1 MINLNKNKGDGHQPL
16 YEQIYNQIKLDIING
31 YLSPNE
37 RILGTRT
44 LARMLD
50 ISRNTVDRAY
60 LQLTLE
66 GYIESRK
73 NAGFYVLELPKV
85 FYTER
90 KQILFDKRNI
100 DEELLNRENIIYDLT
115 NSSHTSNLFPKKEW
129 KRHYIA
135 ALDQLELAE
144 KLSSL
149 QLFQG
154 DIALRKEISR
164 YLERIR
170 GVVCHPRQIIIT
182 SGLQQ
187 SLDYLCQF
195 LGKSKNVLMEE
206 PSYPKAREIFVKN
219 SWNISTEK
227 VDNKGLDICNF
238 SNEINIDMI
247 YTTPSH
253 QFPLGMI
260 MPISRRQK
268 LLEFAEQNDSF
279 IIEDDYD
286 SELRYYEKPVPALK
300 SIDYPD
306 RVIYLGTFSK
316 ILSPSFRMSYIV
328 LPEQFTEDFLERF
341 KMHNSTVNLINQ
353 IALANVL
360 SSGDYDRLVRK
371 MNHIFKKRYEA
382 FQNGFDSF
390 KVPIKVSHN
399 VSGQYFL
406 VNFPKKIN
414 QYEMIKRAL
423 DVGVKVYDTMQF
435 WQEEAECPHEHL
447 FLGFSKIELENIPDC
462 IERLK
467 KAWDIIEIEKS

>member
-1 MINLNKNKGDGHQPL
+1 MINLKKGKEHRPL
-16 YEQIYNQIKLDIING
+16 YEQIYSQIKLDIING

-44 LARMLD
+44 LAKMLD
-50 ISRNTVDRAY
+50 VSRNTVDRAY

-73 NAGFYVLELPKV
+73 NAGFYVLRLPKV
-85 FYTER
+85 LCSSRE
-90 KQILFDKRNI
+90 KNPFDENYM
-100 DEELLNRENIIYDLT
+100 DEEIFRQENIVYDLT
-115 NSSHTSNLFPKKEW
+115 NSSHTSNLFPKKVW
-129 KRHYIA
+129 KKHYIT
-135 ALDQLELAE
+135 ALEQLELAE
-144 KLSSL
+144 RLSSL
-149 QLFQG
+149 QPFQG
-154 DIALRKEISR
+154 DVVLRKEICR

-170 GVVCHPRQIIIT
+170 GVVCHPRQVIIT

-195 LGKSKNVLMEE
+195 LGKNKNVLMEE
-206 PSYPKAREIFVKN
+206 PSYPKAREIFIKN
-219 SWNISTEK
+219 SCNISTGK
-227 VDNKGLDICNF
+227 VDVKGLDISKL
-238 SNEINIDMI
+238 SNAVNIDMI

-279 IIEDDYD
+279 VIEDDYD

-328 LPEQFTEDFLERF
+328 LPKQFTEGFLERF
-341 KMHNSTVNLINQ
+341 RLHNSTVNLINQ

-371 MNHIFKKRYEA
+371 MSHIFKKRYEA
-382 FQNGFDSF
+382 FQNGFDTF
-390 KVPIKVSHN
+390 QVPIRVSHN

-406 VNFPKKIN
+406 VNFPTKIN

-423 DVGVKVYDTMQF
+423 DEGVKVYDTMQF

-447 FLGFSKIELENIPDC
+447 FLGFSKIELEDIPDC
-462 IERLK
+462 MERLK
-467 KAWDIIEIEKS
+467 KAWDI

>member
-50 ISRNTVDRAY
+50 VSRNTVDRAY

-90 KQILFDKRNI
+90 KQILFDKRKI

-286 SELRYYEKPVPALK
+286 SELR
-300 SIDYPD
+300 
-306 RVIYLGTFSK
+306 
-316 ILSPSFRMSYIV
+316 
-328 LPEQFTEDFLERF
+328 
-341 KMHNSTVNLINQ
+341 
-353 IALANVL
+353 
-360 SSGDYDRLVRK
+360 
-371 MNHIFKKRYEA
+371 
-382 FQNGFDSF
+382 
-390 KVPIKVSHN
+390 
-399 VSGQYFL
+399 
-406 VNFPKKIN
+406 
-414 QYEMIKRAL
+414 
-423 DVGVKVYDTMQF
+423 
-435 WQEEAECPHEHL
+435 
-447 FLGFSKIELENIPDC
+447 
-462 IERLK
+462 
-467 KAWDIIEIEKS
+467 

>member
-1 MINLNKNKGDGHQPL
+1 MINLKKGKEHRPL
-16 YEQIYNQIKLDIING
+16 YEQIYSQIKLDIING

-44 LARMLD
+44 LAKMLD
-50 ISRNTVDRAY
+50 VSRNTVDRAY

-73 NAGFYVLELPKV
+73 NAGFYVLRLPKV
-85 FYTER
+85 LCSSRE
-90 KQILFDKRNI
+90 KNPFDENYM
-100 DEELLNRENIIYDLT
+100 DEEILRQENIVYDLT
-115 NSSHTSNLFPKKEW
+115 NSSHTSNLFPKKVW
-129 KRHYIA
+129 KKHYIT
-135 ALDQLELAE
+135 ALEQLELAE
-144 KLSSL
+144 RLSSL
-149 QLFQG
+149 QPFQG
-154 DIALRKEISR
+154 DVVLRKEICR

-170 GVVCHPRQIIIT
+170 GVVCHPRQVIIT

-195 LGKSKNVLMEE
+195 LGKNKNVLMEE
-206 PSYPKAREIFVKN
+206 PSYPKAREIFIKN
-219 SWNISTEK
+219 SCNISTGK
-227 VDNKGLDICNF
+227 VDVKGLDISKL
-238 SNEINIDMI
+238 SNAVNIDMI

-279 IIEDDYD
+279 VIEDDYD

-328 LPEQFTEDFLERF
+328 LPKQFTEGFLERF
-341 KMHNSTVNLINQ
+341 RLHNSTVNLINQ

-360 SSGDYDRLVRK
+360 SSGDYDRVVRK
-371 MNHIFKKRYEA
+371 MSHIFKKRYEA
-382 FQNGFDSF
+382 FQNGFDTF
-390 KVPIKVSHN
+390 QVPIRVSHN

-406 VNFPKKIN
+406 VNFPTKIN

-423 DVGVKVYDTMQF
+423 DEGVKVYDTMQF

-447 FLGFSKIELENIPDC
+447 FLGFSKIELEDIPDC
-462 IERLK
+462 MERLK
-467 KAWDIIEIEKS
+467 KAWDI

>member
-1 MINLNKNKGDGHQPL
+1 MINLKKGKEHRPL
-16 YEQIYNQIKLDIING
+16 YEQIYSQIKLDIING

-44 LARMLD
+44 LAKMLD
-50 ISRNTVDRAY
+50 VSRNTVDRAY

-73 NAGFYVLELPKV
+73 NAGFYVLRLPKV
-85 FYTER
+85 LCSSRE
-90 KQILFDKRNI
+90 KNPFDENYM
-100 DEELLNRENIIYDLT
+100 DEEILRQENIVYDLT
-115 NSSHTSNLFPKKEW
+115 NSSHTSNLFPKKVW
-129 KRHYIA
+129 KKHYIT
-135 ALDQLELAE
+135 ALEQLELAE
-144 KLSSL
+144 RLSSL
-149 QLFQG
+149 QPFQG
-154 DIALRKEISR
+154 DVVLRKEICR

-170 GVVCHPRQIIIT
+170 GVVCHPRQVIIT

-195 LGKSKNVLMEE
+195 LGKNKNVLMEE
-206 PSYPKAREIFVKN
+206 PSYPKAREIFIKN
-219 SWNISTEK
+219 SCNISTGK
-227 VDNKGLDICNF
+227 VDVKGLDISKL
-238 SNEINIDMI
+238 SNAVNIDMI

-279 IIEDDYD
+279 VIEDDYD

-328 LPEQFTEDFLERF
+328 LPKQFTEGFLERF
-341 KMHNSTVNLINQ
+341 RLHNSTVNLINQ

-371 MNHIFKKRYEA
+371 MSHIFKKRYEA
-382 FQNGFDSF
+382 FQNGFDTF
-390 KVPIKVSHN
+390 QVPIRVSHN

-406 VNFPKKIN
+406 VNFPTKIN

-423 DVGVKVYDTMQF
+423 DEGVKVYDTMQF
-435 WQEEAECPHEHL
+435 WQEEAECPQEHL
-447 FLGFSKIELENIPDC
+447 FLGFSKIELEDIPDC
-462 IERLK
+462 MERLK
-467 KAWDIIEIEKS
+467 KAWDI

>member
-1 MINLNKNKGDGHQPL
+1 MINLKKGKEHRPL
-16 YEQIYNQIKLDIING
+16 YEQIYSQIKLDIING

-44 LARMLD
+44 LAKMLD
-50 ISRNTVDRAY
+50 VSRNTVDRAY

-73 NAGFYVLELPKV
+73 NAGFYVLRLPKV
-85 FYTER
+85 LCSSRE
-90 KQILFDKRNI
+90 KNPFDENYM
-100 DEELLNRENIIYDLT
+100 DEEILRQENIVYDLT
-115 NSSHTSNLFPKKEW
+115 NSSHTSNLFPKKVW
-129 KRHYIA
+129 KKHYIT
-135 ALDQLELAE
+135 ALEQLELAE
-144 KLSSL
+144 RLSSL
-149 QLFQG
+149 QPFQG
-154 DIALRKEISR
+154 DVVLRKEICR

-170 GVVCHPRQIIIT
+170 GVVCHPRQVIIT

-195 LGKSKNVLMEE
+195 LGKNKNVLMEE
-206 PSYPKAREIFVKN
+206 PSYPKAREIFIKN
-219 SWNISTEK
+219 SCNISTGK
-227 VDNKGLDICNF
+227 VDVKGLDISKL
-238 SNEINIDMI
+238 SNAVNIDMI

-279 IIEDDYD
+279 VIEDDYD

-328 LPEQFTEDFLERF
+328 LPKQFTEGFLERF
-341 KMHNSTVNLINQ
+341 RLHNSTVNLINQ

-371 MNHIFKKRYEA
+371 MSHIFKKRYEA
-382 FQNGFDSF
+382 FQNGFDTF
-390 KVPIKVSHN
+390 QVPIRVSHN

-406 VNFPKKIN
+406 VNFPTKIN

-423 DVGVKVYDTMQF
+423 DEGVKVYDTMQF

-447 FLGFSKIELENIPDC
+447 FLGFSKIELEDIPDC
-462 IERLK
+462 MERLK
-467 KAWDIIEIEKS
+467 KAWDI

>member
-50 ISRNTVDRAY
+50 VSRNTVDRAY

-371 MNHIFKKRYEA
+371 MNHIFKYPPLTE
-382 FQNGFDSF
+382 QSNS
-390 KVPIKVSHN
+390 
-399 VSGQYFL
+399 
-406 VNFPKKIN
+406 
-414 QYEMIKRAL
+414 
-423 DVGVKVYDTMQF
+423 
-435 WQEEAECPHEHL
+435 
-447 FLGFSKIELENIPDC
+447 
-462 IERLK
+462 
-467 KAWDIIEIEKS
+467 

>member
-1 MINLNKNKGDGHQPL
+1 MINLIKGEGQAPL
-16 YEQIYNQIKLDIING
+16 YEQIYYQIKSDIING

-44 LARMLD
+44 LAKMLN

-66 GYIESRK
+66 GYTESRK
-73 NAGFYVLELPKV
+73 NSGFYVLKLPKV
-85 FYTER
+85 LHPGKGKQPFDATYMGDER
-90 KQILFDKRNI
+90 LIQEDVA
-100 DEELLNRENIIYDLT
+100 YDLT
-115 NSSHTSNLFPKKEW
+115 NSSHTSNLFPKKVW
-129 KRHYIA
+129 KKHYLTAI
-135 ALDQLELAE
+135 DQLELAE

-149 QLFQG
+149 QPFQG
-154 DIALRKEISR
+154 DIALRKEICR

-195 LGKSKNVLMEE
+195 LGKNKNVLMEE
-206 PSYPKAREIFVKN
+206 PSYPKAREIFLKN
-219 SWNISTEK
+219 SCNITTVK
-227 VDNKGLDICNF
+227 VDDKGLNIINL
-238 SNEINIDMI
+238 SNSEKIDMI

-268 LLEFAEQNDSF
+268 LLEFAERNDSF

-328 LPEQFTEDFLERF
+328 LPEQYTDGFLEKF
-341 KMHNSTVNLINQ
+341 KLYNSTVNLINQ
-353 IALANVL
+353 SALANVL

-382 FQNGFDSF
+382 FQAGFDSF
-390 KVPIKVSHN
+390 QVPIKVSHN

-406 VNFPKKIN
+406 VSFPTKIN
-414 QYEMIKRAL
+414 QSEMIKRAL
-423 DVGVKVYDTMQF
+423 DEGVKVYDTMQF
-435 WQEEAECPHEHL
+435 WQEEAECPQDNL
-447 FLGFSKIELENIPDC
+447 FLGFSKIELEDIPDC

-467 KAWDIIEIEKS
+467 RAWDE

>member
-1 MINLNKNKGDGHQPL
+1 MINLKKGKEHRPL
-16 YEQIYNQIKLDIING
+16 YEQIYSQIKLDIING

-44 LARMLD
+44 LAKMLD
-50 ISRNTVDRAY
+50 VSRNTVDRAY

-73 NAGFYVLELPKV
+73 NAGFYVLRLPKV
-85 FYTER
+85 LCSSRE
-90 KQILFDKRNI
+90 KNPFDENYM
-100 DEELLNRENIIYDLT
+100 DEEILRQENIVYDLT
-115 NSSHTSNLFPKKEW
+115 NSSHTSNLFPKKVW
-129 KRHYIA
+129 KKHYIT
-135 ALDQLELAE
+135 ALEQLELAE
-144 KLSSL
+144 RLSSL
-149 QLFQG
+149 QPFQG
-154 DIALRKEISR
+154 DVVLRKEICR

-170 GVVCHPRQIIIT
+170 GVICHPRQVIIT

-195 LGKSKNVLMEE
+195 LGKNKNVLMEE
-206 PSYPKAREIFVKN
+206 PSYPKAREIFIKN
-219 SWNISTEK
+219 SCNISTGK
-227 VDNKGLDICNF
+227 VDVKGLDISKL
-238 SNEINIDMI
+238 SNAVNIDMI

-279 IIEDDYD
+279 VIEDDYD

-328 LPEQFTEDFLERF
+328 LPKQFTEGFLERF
-341 KMHNSTVNLINQ
+341 RLHNSTVNLINQ

-371 MNHIFKKRYEA
+371 MSHIFKKRYEA
-382 FQNGFDSF
+382 FQNGFDTF
-390 KVPIKVSHN
+390 QVPIRVSHN

-406 VNFPKKIN
+406 VSFPTKIN

-423 DVGVKVYDTMQF
+423 DEGVKVYDTMQF

-447 FLGFSKIELENIPDC
+447 FLGFSKIELEDIPDC
-462 IERLK
+462 MERLK
-467 KAWDIIEIEKS
+467 KAWDI